1 MHDMI
6 KWYFTK
12 TVVKS
17 SKITE
22 LFEVWIS
29 YIEMNMKTGLF
40 LECDRHHCNS
50 RMKMISAHVTKKLNK
65 GEKNVQKKSGYD
77 AWVWTFSV

>member
-1 MHDMI
+1 
-6 KWYFTK
+6 
-12 TVVKS
+12 
-17 SKITE
+17 
-22 LFEVWIS
+22 
-29 YIEMNMKTGLF
+29 MNMKTGLF

-77 AWVWTFSV
+77 A